1 MKSYFC
7 VFNMPSG
14 RNGGY
19 LEYFIFNYTIV
30 PIKKKATNVIFFFLS
45 FELHFKQMN
54 VVACVPS
61 VHWLS
66 LKQNYN

>member
-30 PIKKKATNVIFFFLS
+30 PIKKKATNVIFFFCRLS
-45 FELHFKQMN
+45 
-54 VVACVPS
+54 CT
-61 VHWLS
+61 LS
-66 LKQNYN
+66 K